1 MPSQQN
7 CSTLSAAVCNK
18 KNNIHSPPKAHLITF
33 RCVFSFSYKSTK
45 MQKIV
50 HFSPMQQTPS
60 FIDITPILLS
70 TEQTIAHLPFIHKY
84 LYSVN

>member
-1 MPSQQN
+1 
-7 CSTLSAAVCNK
+7 
-18 KNNIHSPPKAHLITF
+18 
-33 RCVFSFSYKSTK
+33 

-70 TEQTIAHLPFIHKY
+70 TEQTIAFAIYP
-84 LYSVN
+84 